1 MHWERPNPNIKTL
14 SLSSPLSNK
23 LNEAV
28 TQEETTTTKKKE
40 SEFSFPTTKKKK
52 KTQKKLERR
61 KEEIDDYEKGIV
73 SLLIRC
79 MRLAFPWISLSS
91 LA

>member
-1 MHWERPNPNIKTL
+1 MGEAQSKHKTL

-28 TQEETTTTKKKE
+28 TQEETTTTKKKRVN
-40 SEFSFPTTKKKK
+40 FLFQQQKKK

-79 MRLAFPWISLSS
+79 MRLALRWISPSS